1 MCGPSPSLSL
11 PRRTLLPRHNHTDA
25 HDCVHTS
32 PCIPWRPQTWHADTR
47 AHTATPTPA
56 ARPRHLPRPSPPR
69 RRRAVAASAPRQHA
83 RSRRL
88 SASWCARP
96 GEQACGQRRG
106 HSDKSGLGR
115 RRRSPAQGTLHSGH
129 APAQAHCNRGS
140 HGRPPVLCT
149 LHANACAHVPDG
161 KAFTY
166 PSMHS
171 GALLPRHSWHA
182 GTRAHTAT
190 PTPAARP
197 RHLHCP
203 WPLRRRRA
211 VAASAPPQHARNRRQ
226 GASWCSRPG
235 EQACCQRR
243 GHSY

>member
-1 MCGPSPSLSL
+1 MRSGAGPQRQERPRHAATLSRAGPLPSGHAPAQACCNRCSHGRPPVLCTLHANACAHGADVKSFTY
-11 PRRTLLPRHNHTDA
+11 PSIHTGALLPWHSHTDA

-32 PCIPWRPQTWHADTR
+32 PCIPWRAHTWHAGTR

-56 ARPRHLPRPSPPR
+56 ARPRHLPCPSPPR
-69 RRRAVAASAPRQHA
+69 RRRAVAASAPPQHA
-83 RSRRL
+83 RIWRH
-88 SASWCARP
+88 SASWCART

-149 LHANACAHVPDG
+149 LHANACAHGPDG

-166 PSMHS
+166 PSVRVS
-171 GALLPRHSWHA
+171 TSHA
-182 GTRAHTAT
+182 
-190 PTPAARP
+190 
-197 RHLHCP
+197 
-203 WPLRRRRA
+203 
-211 VAASAPPQHARNRRQ
+211 
-226 GASWCSRPG
+226 
-235 EQACCQRR
+235 
-243 GHSY
+243 